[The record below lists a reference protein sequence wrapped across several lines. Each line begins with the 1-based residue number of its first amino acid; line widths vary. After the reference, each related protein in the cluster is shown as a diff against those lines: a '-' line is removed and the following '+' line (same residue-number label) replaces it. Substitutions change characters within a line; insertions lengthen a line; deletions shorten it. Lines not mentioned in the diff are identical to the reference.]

1 MSFLNKVVI
10 VTGASSG
17 IGAATS
23 ILFAKEGA
31 KVAMVGRNEE
41 KLKKVAQKCPTKPLV
56 IKADI
61 SNDNE
66 VRSLIKDTIDTFGNL
81 DVLVNNAGIGRYAS
95 ILDENLMNCYD
106 EIMRTNLRAQ
116 VYATHLA
123 VPYLIKSGGNI
134 VNVSSSGGSSLPAI
148 PCILSYLISKAGVD
162 HFTRAAALELAPTG
176 VRVNSVSPGP
186 VRTDMMENSGVKAS
200 WDDAIPLT
208 VLNKVAEPE
217 EIAEL
222 IMYLASEKAKSITG
236 SNYVCDNGAKLKC

>member
-1 MSFLNKVVI
+1 MSFLNKVVL

-31 KVAMVGRNEE
+31 KVAMIGRNEK
-41 KLKKVAQKCPTKPLV
+41 KLQNVAQQCKTKPLV

-66 VRSLIKDTIDTFGNL
+66 VRGLIKDTIDTFGKL
-81 DVLVNNAGIGRYAS
+81 DVLVNNAGIVRYAS
-95 ILDENLMNCYD
+95 ILDENLMKCYD
-106 EIMRTNLRAQ
+106 EVMRTNLRAH
-116 VYATHLA
+116 VFTTHLA
-123 VPYLIKSGGNI
+123 LPYLIKSGGNI
-134 VNVSSSGGSSLPAI
+134 INVSSSGGSSLPAI

-162 HFTRAAALELAPTG
+162 HFTRAAALELAPSG
-176 VRVNSVSPGP
+176 VRVNAVSPGP
-186 VRTDMMENSGVKAS
+186 VRTDVMENSGIQAS
-200 WDDAIPLT
+200 WDEAKPLT
-208 VLNKVAEPE
+208 VLNKIAEPE

-222 IMYLASEKAKSITG
+222 IMYLASDKAKSITG